1 MTAAER
7 GFLLLC
13 AELGDGQKPL
23 TPAQFRTLRARIL
36 SRTAEPED
44 PDRPLTEADL
54 RALGYDEAFASR
66 LFALISRETELERY
80 LDLAAE
86 QGIHPLTRV
95 SPAYPAR
102 LRRLGDLAPAVLFCR
117 GERALLDRP
126 AVALVGSRDLNS
138 TGAAFARRVGELAAK
153 EGFVLVSGNARGA
166 DRTAQDACLAAGGA
180 VLAVLA
186 DELWEHGT
194 ETGRILCL
202 SLTGWHLPMTPY
214 RALERNRIIHALGEK
229 TLVAQSHL
237 SGGTWS
243 GSEENLRRGWSPL
256 FVHDDGSEGCSALI
270 ALGASPVQLSALRS
284 VADLQPAMLPMR
296 QVPDAQPGVER

>member
-126 AVALVGSRDLNS
+126 AVALVGSRDLSS
-138 TGAAFARRVGELAAK
+138 TGAAFARRVGELAAP
-153 EGFVLVSGNARGA
+153 EARTVPP
-166 DRTAQDACLAAGGA
+166 RTPAWPRGVRCSPSWPTSCGS
-180 VLAVLA
+180 
-186 DELWEHGT
+186 
-194 ETGRILCL
+194 TGRK
-202 SLTGWHLPMTPY
+202 P
-214 RALERNRIIHALGEK
+214 
-229 TLVAQSHL
+229 
-237 SGGTWS
+237 
-243 GSEENLRRGWSPL
+243 
-256 FVHDDGSEGCSALI
+256 DGSSA
-270 ALGASPVQLSALRS
+270 S
-284 VADLQPAMLPMR
+284 VSRAGTCP
-296 QVPDAQPGVER
+296 